1 MHTDIRHLVLCLPLV
16 VVASVLGAAPPQ
28 VILSADAASTSAVYH
43 RSLDGST
50 IGSSASAGDLGGDAK
65 DVMSLRS
72 PDLSRVVYLTLNAAG
87 QVGARIRNDR
97 GVGTETVVA
106 TGVPVAT
113 PSPLG
118 AGFFSP
124 EGTLAVA
131 YGTTGS
137 STCWVRTLSGTT
149 LGTATATPLSLS
161 STPAKVRVASRP
173 GSNEVLIVAQDSS
186 LRLAATVWNGTAF
199 RATSTIDAAYT
210 GGVNRWECAWTRT
223 GDAVI
228 VRANDASTG
237 TSVVSLV
244 GDTWTAISSAPTAA
258 GAISRVMI
266 SEDPRQPGGGLAV
279 GTLSSGGVLEVTTRN
294 AGVWSTTAQVATS
307 VDTSLA
313 VPAAISFEGTGG
325 GLVAAWLVASSEQV
339 RMSRKA
345 AGGSWSTAALS
356 GSLGTGLQAVA
367 LTARDDADGV
377 VLTARRTSTAAASP
391 YGSAAGYVMYSSNG
405 TATNGDRAS
414 ITGLVGAQVAGVSL
428 PTAPS
433 GTDGPNNV
441 TVSNDG
447 TSTLAAG
454 NYRDLSFADR
464 CTINLSAGTYVFRKL
479 SGSGN
484 DSRFTCTTSGGDV
497 NIIFLQ
503 ASAAFRDRFTISN
516 SGGGSVTLHFLGGT
530 VTFGNDANLTANLI
544 HYEGRIGCG
553 DRIRLTGRIFTKA
566 NASTGYDGVLT
577 LPGGS
582 SGGGGSSGTSGH
594 RLHAMLVSAG
604 SIGSATELTSADFAG
619 TAAPAVAVTS
629 PAVRAVAK
637 VVRWRETAP

>member
-1 MHTDIRHLVLCLPLV
+1 MHTVIRLSVLCLPLV
-16 VVASVLGAAPPQ
+16 VGAPALGAAPPQ
-28 VILSADAASTSAVYH
+28 VVLSADAASTSAVYH
-43 RSLDGST
+43 RVLDGST
-50 IGSSASAGDLGGDAK
+50 IGSSASVGDLGGDAK
-65 DVMSLRS
+65 DVMTLRS
-72 PDLSRVVYLTLNAAG
+72 PDLSRVVYLTLNASG
-87 QVGARIRNDR
+87 QVGARVRNDR

-118 AGFFSP
+118 AGYFSP
-124 EGTLAVA
+124 GGTLAVA

-161 STPAKVRVASRP
+161 SAPAKVRVASRP

-210 GGVNRWECAWTRT
+210 GGVNRWECAWTRA
-223 GDAVI
+223 GEAVI
-228 VRANDASTG
+228 VLANDASTG

-244 GDTWTAISSAPTAA
+244 GDTWTAVSSAPTAA

-294 AGVWSTTAQVATS
+294 AGVWSATSQVATS

-339 RMSRKA
+339 RVSRKA

-356 GSLGTGLQAVA
+356 GSLGTGLQSVA

-377 VLTARRTSTAAASP
+377 VLTARRTSTAS
-391 YGSAAGYVMYSSNG
+391 GSSLGTMAGYVAYSSTG
-405 TATNGDRAS
+405 TVTVRDRATT
-414 ITGLVGAQVAGVSL
+414 TGLVGANVSGVTLPAEPTGTAGS
-428 PTAPS
+428 S
-433 GTDGPNNV
+433 NV

-447 TSTLAAG
+447 TVTLAPG
-454 NYRDLSFADR
+454 NYQDLSFGDR
-464 CTINLSAGTYVFRKL
+464 SRINVSAGTYVFRKVT
-479 SGSGN
+479 GAGYDN
-484 DSRFTCTTSGGDV
+484 TFAADTSGGDIS
-497 NIIFLQ
+497 IIVLQ
-503 ASAAFRDRFTISN
+503 NAVTFRDRWIVTN
-516 SGGGSVTLHFLGGT
+516 TGSGTLTFHVLGGQLT
-530 VTFGNDANLTANLI
+530 LGYDSRLTADFISYNGALV
-544 HYEGRIGCG
+544 CL
-553 DRIRLTGRIFTKA
+553 DRARFTGHLAAKNNITL
-566 NASTGYDGVLT
+566 GYDGAFAI
-577 LPGGS
+577 PSGS
-582 SGGGGSSGTSGH
+582 SGGGSGGSSGH

-604 SIGSATELTSADFAG
+604 SIGSATELTSADFSG

-629 PAVRAVAK
+629 PAVKAVAK